1 MSDKNLRLQVVLN
14 AVDKLT
20 RPLKNALAGSKEL
33 ASGIRQ
39 TRDQLKRLNDAGSQL
54 KSFDQLS
61 QSLNRTSNELDQA
74 RLRAQMMTRELA
86 ALESPTKKQT
96 QALEAQWRA
105 VSRLEQKQGQET
117 RQMAATR
124 AELYR
129 LGISAAVAP
138 VKQPALP
145 AKLIA
150 ITSSWPEQERRL
162 RDVGERQRK
171 LNAIRA
177 KADKMRDVRNSLAG
191 NGAGM
196 MAAG

>member
-105 VSRLEQKQGQET
+105 VSRLEQKQQQET

-129 LGISAAVAP
+129 
-138 VKQPALP
+138 
-145 AKLIA
+145 
-150 ITSSWPEQERRL
+150 
-162 RDVGERQRK
+162 
-171 LNAIRA
+171 
-177 KADKMRDVRNSLAG
+177 
-191 NGAGM
+191 
-196 MAAG
+196 

>member
-74 RLRAQMMTRELA
+74 RLRAQIY
-86 ALESPTKKQT
+86 
-96 QALEAQWRA
+96 A
-105 VSRLEQKQGQET
+105 V
-117 RQMAATR
+117 
-124 AELYR
+124 
-129 LGISAAVAP
+129 
-138 VKQPALP
+138 LP
-145 AKLIA
+145 AHP
-150 ITSSWPEQERRL
+150 SRH
-162 RDVGERQRK
+162 
-171 LNAIRA
+171 
-177 KADKMRDVRNSLAG
+177 
-191 NGAGM
+191 
-196 MAAG
+196 

>member
-86 ALESPTKKQT
+86 ALESPTKN
-96 QALEAQWRA
+96 R
-105 VSRLEQKQGQET
+105 R
-117 RQMAATR
+117 
-124 AELYR
+124 
-129 LGISAAVAP
+129 
-138 VKQPALP
+138 
-145 AKLIA
+145 
-150 ITSSWPEQERRL
+150 RRL
-162 RDVGERQRK
+162 RRNGAPYHART
-171 LNAIRA
+171 
-177 KADKMRDVRNSLAG
+177 KAAAG
-191 NGAGM
+191 NAADGGNRGGAVPPWHLCGRRCP
-196 MAAG
+196 